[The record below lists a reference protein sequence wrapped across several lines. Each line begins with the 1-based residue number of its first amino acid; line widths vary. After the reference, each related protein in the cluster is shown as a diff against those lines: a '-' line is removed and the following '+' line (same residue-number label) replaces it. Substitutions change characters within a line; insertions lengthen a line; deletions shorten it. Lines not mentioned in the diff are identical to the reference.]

1 MNQILEQI
9 SSWHPVALRRRFDVQ
24 STQPA
29 VSCVP
34 NRPASRYTN
43 SKSALA
49 VLALVVGLTG
59 CALQPIEPQAAN
71 SPQSTQEAA
80 LSLFSRGEAG
90 KLPAAWEPLVLLRTK
105 KQTQY
110 GLVTKENR
118 TVLHARAEGASSGL
132 MQHVRA
138 DPLQQPW
145 LEWQWKIS
153 QLVNTADNT
162 QRATEDSPVRIIL
175 GFDGDKDNLPFAD
188 QILFETAKLVTG
200 YDFPYAT
207 LMYIWEN
214 KAPVGTVIRST
225 HSSRIRMMVAEQGP
239 QGVGKWRN
247 FTRNIVEDYEK
258 AFGEKPGKLIGVGVL
273 TDTDNTGETVEA
285 WYGDIR
291 LLRQR
296 GILTAEESSPETPA
310 STPSSLVV
318 GQSK

>member
-1 MNQILEQI
+1 M
-9 SSWHPVALRRRFDVQ
+9 
-24 STQPA
+24 
-29 VSCVP
+29 
-34 NRPASRYTN
+34 
-43 SKSALA
+43 
-49 VLALVVGLTG
+49 
-59 CALQPIEPQAAN
+59 
-71 SPQSTQEAA
+71 
-80 LSLFSRGEAG
+80 
-90 KLPAAWEPLVLLRTK
+90 
-105 KQTQY
+105 
-110 GLVTKENR
+110 
-118 TVLHARAEGASSGL
+118 LHARAEGASSGL
-132 MQHVRA
+132 MQQVQA
-138 DPLQQPW
+138 DPMQQPW

-153 QLVNTADNT
+153 KLVTTADNT

-188 QILFETAKLVTG
+188 QILFETAKIVTG

-225 HSSRIRMMVAEQGP
+225 HSSRIRMMVAEQGSE
-239 QGVGKWRN
+239 GVGKWRN
-247 FTRNIVEDYEK
+247 FTRNIVDDYEK

-296 GILTAEESSPETPA
+296 GILTAEESRPEGA
-310 STPSSLVV
+310 GSSLVI